1 MLHLKRITSLAAEAR
16 KRCKIDPEDLS
27 SGLEQDLRVLDQ
39 ESEVSCGSSSDEL
52 VDDSSSD
59 SDDNGNDSDN
69 SSNDDGERTSP
80 STKDLQK
87 SVDQDNVLK
96 WTNSAGA
103 SLRVTYTGES
113 RMTEW
118 RKQRRQNELRQEA
131 SKSLSIAALF
141 QRQKDLNLSM
151 KHRECS
157 EAINVTPISK
167 LERGKPPS
175 LTEKQEVRHKALQD
189 LKRLLELKTEQI
201 KKYGRVLSTSSCF
214 YRRHLMVMS
223 FFWIQERR
231 KEFPNIDRRGLA
243 KIVASTNR
251 KGSYTGTKII
261 QWERSWIKDRIIPDT
276 KAGKHNHCVSWMDDE
291 GVLIAVR
298 DFARSQ
304 GEGYYPN

>member
-1 MLHLKRITSLAAEAR
+1 M
-16 KRCKIDPEDLS
+16 
-27 SGLEQDLRVLDQ
+27 
-39 ESEVSCGSSSDEL
+39 
-52 VDDSSSD
+52 
-59 SDDNGNDSDN
+59 
-69 SSNDDGERTSP
+69 
-80 STKDLQK
+80 
-87 SVDQDNVLK
+87 LK

-141 QRQKDLNLSM
+141 QQQKDLNLSM

-157 EAINVTPISK
+157 KTINVTPISK
-167 LERGKPPS
+167 LKYGKLPS
-175 LTEKQEVRHKALQD
+175 LTEKQEVHKVLQD

-251 KGSYTGTKII
+251 KGHIQARKSSSGRGHGSRTVLSQTPKLANII
-261 QWERSWIKDRIIPDT
+261 IAFP
-276 KAGKHNHCVSWMDDE
+276 GWMMN
-291 GVLIAVR
+291 G
-298 DFARSQ
+298 F
-304 GEGYYPN
+304 